1 MESITEEEIRKAVE
15 AALGLQEESPEGFTT
30 VEYAVALGL
39 DPIAHPYHRER
50 ALREIKVLIR
60 AGKIEPVHRLSRK
73 NATGRDQLINGW
85 RVMKN

>member
-30 VEYAVALGL
+30 VEYAFALGL

-60 AGKIEPVHRLSRK
+60 AGKVKPVHRLSRK
-73 NATGRDQLINGW
+73 NALGREQPIDGW
-85 RVMKN
+85 RVV